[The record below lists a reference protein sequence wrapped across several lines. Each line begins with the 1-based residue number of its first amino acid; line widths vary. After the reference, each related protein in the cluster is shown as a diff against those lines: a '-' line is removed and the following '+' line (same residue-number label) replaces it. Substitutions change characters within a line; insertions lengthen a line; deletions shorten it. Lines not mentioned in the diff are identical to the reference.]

1 MSDAVWALVQHCWSH
16 QPHDRPSASVV
27 AGQLDDIVRREKT
40 APSEIPEA
48 LQCLQLEILH
58 IIVPVDRRFTT
69 QELDVAAGL
78 EAAQVVEERQP
89 LLPIRTAVA
98 AAA

>member
-27 AGQLDDIVRREKT
+27 ADQLDDIVQREKT
-40 APSEIPEA
+40 TPGEIPEA
-48 LQCLQLEILH
+48 LRCLQLEIPR
-58 IIVPVDRRFTT
+58 IIVPDDRRFTA
-69 QELDVAAGL
+69 QELDVAAVL
-78 EAAQVVEERQP
+78 EAAQVVEEWRP